1 MPDAMVTA
9 RMPQA
14 KKEAGAAVFKEMG
27 ITASAAI
34 NQLYDYVLEK
44 KALPFVEVREK
55 HSHITKE
62 QLQEA
67 LVWVDSIPR
76 VEPSEFSNMT
86 IKEAKRHRL
95 ISKGLLDES
104 DIA

>member
-14 KKEAGAAVFKEMG
+14 KKEAGAAVFKEIG
-27 ITASAAI
+27 TTASAAI

-44 KALPFVEVREK
+44 KALPFSKEQDRRTPL
-55 HSHITKE
+55 TKD

-67 LVWVDSIPR
+67 LAWVDSIPR
-76 VEPSEFSNMT
+76 PGSSEFSNIT
-86 IKEAKRHRL
+86 LKEAKRRRM
-95 ISKGLLDES
+95 ISKGLMDES
-104 DIA
+104 DFA